1 MREAEA
7 SIGSAPKGMWR
18 RPAGVVTWGGGGGS
32 PQVGVSTKWLR
43 TKSPSL
49 ILREHRLLAV
59 GEGSSRAGL
68 GFNGTSKPCLNSF
81 QVDSNC
87 VPDPQEHRRVGLAV
101 GGTPQWEARWSPC
114 RQLGLLAQATE
125 MDYNVEQSPGLVMT
139 NFLLS
144 NYKYSL

>member
-49 ILREHRLLAV
+49 ILCEHQLPAV

-68 GFNGTSKPCLNSF
+68 GFDGTS
-81 QVDSNC
+81 
-87 VPDPQEHRRVGLAV
+87 
-101 GGTPQWEARWSPC
+101 
-114 RQLGLLAQATE
+114 
-125 MDYNVEQSPGLVMT
+125 
-139 NFLLS
+139 
-144 NYKYSL
+144 